1 MRTALGGRRLATAV
15 ALVSACAAAACT
27 SGTTPDCS
35 DAQCLPVIEVEGGGE
50 AGGPAD
56 ASAGDTG
63 HAAAD
68 GSLSDASNERDAPD
82 GG

>member
-1 MRTALGGRRLATAV
+1 MRGRLSLAAG
-15 ALVSACAAAACT
+15 LAAACGVAAVAQACT
-27 SGTTPDCS
+27 DGTTPDCS

-50 AGGPAD
+50 AGAPAD